1 MERHYAKYFSCLAAF
16 GLFLSFGKTVE
27 AKEAYSYEERAEFC
41 QNTNPVAQ
49 RLFETMARKQSNLV
63 LAADVTTKKELMDLL
78 DKTGSK
84 IIVLKTHCDMIADW
98 DEDFSLLLSS
108 KANEMDV
115 LIFEDRKFADIGN
128 TVIEQYRGGL
138 YRIESWSD
146 IVNAH
151 TVSGE
156 GVITGLMEVGLPK
169 QKSLLLVAE
178 MSSKGN
184 LISEDYTQKTVQMA
198 KKYSQFVIGFI
209 CQSKL
214 SDDPS
219 IIHMTPGVNLAKA
232 GDSHGQ
238 QYNTPAYVILEKGV
252 DAIIVGRGITESKDP
267 EATAEEYRKQGWDAY
282 LKSIE

>member
-1 MERHYAKYFSCLAAF
+1 M
-16 GLFLSFGKTVE
+16 
-27 AKEAYSYEERAEFC
+27 
-41 QNTNPVAQ
+41 
-49 RLFETMARKQSNLV
+49 
-63 LAADVTTKKELMDLL
+63 LAADVTTKNELMDLL

-84 IIVLKTHCDMIADW
+84 IVVLKTHCDMIADW
-98 DEDFSLLLSS
+98 DEEFSELLAS
-108 KANEMDV
+108 KAKEKDV
-115 LIFEDRKFADIGN
+115 LVFEDRKFADIGN

-138 YRIESWSD
+138 LSHCNWSD

-169 QKSLLLVAE
+169 QRSLLLVAE

-184 LISEDYTQKTVQMA
+184 LISEEYTQKTVQMA
-198 KKYSQFVIGFI
+198 KKYNQFVIGFI

-214 SDDPS
+214 SNDPTV
-219 IIHMTPGVNLAKA
+219 IHMTPGVNLAKA

-252 DAIIVGRGITESKDP
+252 DAIIVGRGITEAKDP
-267 EATAEEYRKQGWDAY
+267 EVTAEEYRKQGWDAY
-282 LKSIE
+282 LKSL